1 MSISNTRVRFLFE
14 NNILILE
21 LREGN
26 GLNVRIL
33 RLQEESPTK
42 RIFFAVGA
50 AKRYYLANGPTYPSP
65 SFGLHKYGNSK
76 GPADSAPLNKSPS
89 YPRSRLTGVYCT

>member
-33 RLQEESPTK
+33 RLQEESPT
-42 RIFFAVGA
+42 
-50 AKRYYLANGPTYPSP
+50 
-65 SFGLHKYGNSK
+65 
-76 GPADSAPLNKSPS
+76 
-89 YPRSRLTGVYCT
+89 